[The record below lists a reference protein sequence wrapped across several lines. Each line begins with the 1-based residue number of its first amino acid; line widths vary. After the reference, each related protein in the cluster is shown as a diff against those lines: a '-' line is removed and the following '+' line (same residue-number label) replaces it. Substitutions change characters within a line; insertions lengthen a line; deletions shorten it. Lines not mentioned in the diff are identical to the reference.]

1 MTLQHRQHHSFR
13 WAKYAALLFM
23 VAVVAWATN
32 GCTVSKTNIEY
43 QCFTKASCEH
53 AA

>member
-1 MTLQHRQHHSFR
+1 MKPQRS

-23 VAVVAWATN
+23 VAVIWVCN

-43 QCFTKASCEH
+43 KCFTKASCDNE
-53 AA
+53 

>member
-1 MTLQHRQHHSFR
+1 MTSQHRQHHSFR

-23 VAVVAWATN
+23 VAVVAAVLN

-43 QCFTKASCEH
+43 KCFTKASCER